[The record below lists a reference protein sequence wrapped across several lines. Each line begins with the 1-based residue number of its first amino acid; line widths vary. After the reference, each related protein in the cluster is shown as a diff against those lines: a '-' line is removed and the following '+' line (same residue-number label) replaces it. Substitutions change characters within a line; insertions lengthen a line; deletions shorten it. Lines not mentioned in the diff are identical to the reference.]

1 MQLKQDITE
10 HGNKPKCIIYARV
23 STMDQVDNLSIE
35 TQQIKALEKI
45 QELGGYLAE
54 DCYIDSGISGTTL
67 NRPSFQSLL
76 KRCSKKDIAYLVVQD
91 ISRLSRDTFEYCFII
106 SELEKCGVKVV
117 PLSGVINGDPVSRT
131 MNEMM
136 AVMNS
141 FFPRMTS
148 YKVKQTAAEKFKAG
162 YYPSW
167 APLGYLNVVNKN
179 PEGSYDKK
187 IVIPD
192 PITSPFVRQAFKLYA
207 TRDYAIYD
215 IRQYLHKNGVTG
227 KKGRPIQYSTVGNML
242 KSPFYWGWMKHG
254 GLEGMGKYEP
264 LVDKPTFDLVQRILS
279 EKGDYGLRKRKH
291 NFLLRGIIFCKDC
304 GRRYVAEWHYN
315 QKYITGK
322 GKIGM
327 YHCSQTGKRGGC
339 PSRYVLLTDLED
351 QVRQE
356 VDKLAF
362 TDEFIKAVETTITR
376 VYDESVDLIQHAKK
390 ALYNKRDAVDQ
401 KRKTIEKDYFEN
413 KLSAEQLQKF
423 NDQLDV
429 EALIIQKE
437 LVSQN
442 KVNTIDTAV
451 INEVL
456 KLTRN
461 IIQTYEDSD
470 IDHKRAYL
478 HFFFQKI
485 WVQDKKIVEVEYTPV
500 IQVLNEVK
508 LGILS
513 TFRLPALD
521 SIRNAVCGINIAK

>member
-1 MQLKQDITE
+1 MQLKQDKNND
-10 HGNKPKCIIYARV
+10 HGSKPKCIIYARV
-23 STMDQVDNLSIE
+23 STLDQVDNLSIE

-54 DCYIDSGISGTTL
+54 DCYLDSGISGTTL
-67 NRPSFQSLL
+67 NRPSFQALL
-76 KRCSKKDIAYLVVQD
+76 SRCSKKDIAYLVVQD
-91 ISRLSRDTFEYCFII
+91 ISRLSRDTFEYCFIV
-106 SELEKCGVKVV
+106 SELEKCGVKIV
-117 PLSGVINGDPVSRT
+117 PLSGIINGDPVSRT

-136 AVMNS
+136 AVMNA

-167 APLGYLNVVNKN
+167 SPLGYLNVVNKN

-192 PITSPFVRQAFKLYA
+192 PATAPFVRQAFKLYA

-227 KKGRPIQYSTVGNML
+227 RKGKPIQYSIVGNML
-242 KSPFYWGWMKHG
+242 KNSFYWGWMKHG
-254 GLEGMGKYEP
+254 GHEGMGKHEP
-264 LVDKPTFDLVQRILS
+264 LVDKQTFDLVQKILS

-291 NFLLRGIIFCKDC
+291 NFLLRGVVFCKDC
-304 GRRYVAEWHYN
+304 GRRYVAEWHYHE
-315 QKYITGK
+315 KYKTGN

-327 YHCSQTGKRGGC
+327 YHCSQVGKRGGC

-351 QVRQE
+351 QVKQE

-362 TDEFIKAVETTITR
+362 TDEFIKAVETNITR
-376 VYDESVDLIQHAKK
+376 VYDESIDRIQRAKK

-401 KRKTIEKDYFEN
+401 KRIKIEKDYFDN
-413 KLSAEQLQKF
+413 KLPVEQLQKY
-423 NDQLDV
+423 NTQLDA
-429 EALIIQKE
+429 EALVIQKE
-437 LVSQN
+437 LVEQD
-442 KVNTIDTAV
+442 KTNTIDTSI

-461 IIQTYEDSD
+461 IVQTYEDSD

-485 WVQDKKIVEVEYTPV
+485 WVQDKKIMEVEYTPAL
-500 IQVLNEVK
+500 QVLNEAK

-513 TFRLPALD
+513 ANWLPRVD
-521 SIRNAVCGINIAK
+521 SNHEPFDYK